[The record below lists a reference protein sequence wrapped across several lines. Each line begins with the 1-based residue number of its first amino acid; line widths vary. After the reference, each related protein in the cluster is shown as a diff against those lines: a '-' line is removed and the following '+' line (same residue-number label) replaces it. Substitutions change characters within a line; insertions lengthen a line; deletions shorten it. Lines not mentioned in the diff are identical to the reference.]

1 MKLSTRPLSDNIR
14 RIDVYRFFVCCDLAH
29 FFFVLRHT
37 RPTRSSRPCPHRPPR
52 GPHSAS
58 GGASGVDARERTRR
72 RRTRATRT
80 ERAGRARGLCRDDS
94 PRRFEAPRSSARVA
108 RRVRGEA
115 ERLRSDARG
124 LSHPSSRVRWHAA
137 TTRAMR
143 TEHDKKIAEIA
154 IEYNRRLATL
164 STQYGSLLALVQ
176 QVIPKITGVSGPNTS
191 SSVAGAIATDD
202 LMQSLSHVAGMHLQ
216 HSSSVQSNKTIFTG
230 VGVLS
235 VATGGKRNSS
245 NLVSQN
251 TIADDQ
257 NSKRGRVEKGNTPP
271 VSACSKGVS
280 DSV

>member
-1 MKLSTRPLSDNIR
+1 MINR
-14 RIDVYRFFVCCDLAH
+14 CDPEVA
-29 FFFVLRHT
+29 T
-37 RPTRSSRPCPHRPPR
+37 W
-52 GPHSAS
+52 SAS
-58 GGASGVDARERTRR
+58 GDSFVIKQIEAFSVMVLPQYFKHSNFSSFARQLNFYGFRKLKAEPICLLDADEKTATHVSFFHRSFQKDRPELLQHIK
-72 RRTRATRT
+72 RATKGAVDQQSKD
-80 ERAGRARGLCRDDS
+80 EVES
-94 PRRFEAPRSSARVA
+94 
-108 RRVRGEA
+108 VRNELA
-115 ERLRSDARG
+115 QLRSQIE
-124 LSHPSSRVRWHAA
+124 
-137 TTRAMR
+137 AMR

-280 DSV
+280 DSI